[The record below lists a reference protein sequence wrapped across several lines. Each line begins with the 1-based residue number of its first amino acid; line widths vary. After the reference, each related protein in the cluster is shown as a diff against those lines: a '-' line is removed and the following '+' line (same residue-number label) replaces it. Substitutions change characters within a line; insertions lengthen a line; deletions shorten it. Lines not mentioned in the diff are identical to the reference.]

1 MLRSPMSLP
10 SLPDRQPMDHSDGS
24 SNSSPDTC
32 PEIRSRSNSREESQQ
47 PPPQPRKPIPRKGHT
62 KSRRGCYN
70 CKRRRIKCNEKHPEC
85 NHCIKAGL
93 RCEYPANIIQTTQ
106 RSLLS
111 PNPQEMVNL
120 RSTPGVFTMADM
132 RLFHHFL
139 ITAYPHLPV
148 GADKIWITV
157 IPSFA
162 HNYEYLIHSILA
174 LAASHLDAVSS
185 ANVAEEAISHRI
197 LAVKALNEALSVPPK
212 TRNERD
218 ARMAA
223 ALALAFQSSH
233 LQDGLLEFLTMVR
246 GCNLI
251 ALEGTLDTVDSAFH
265 AFREDGH
272 LATMRTRMC
281 ASQQNFVDRDD
292 LDLAALS
299 IHDIELLN
307 MTDWERMFWDA
318 LIRTVENAYDRPIQA
333 YTTFVQLP
341 FYRAA
346 SCVDADFDARKGRIP
361 GYRCTNLRARMG
373 RRNLQ
378 ERASW
383 VETLYGVAQAGDAVS
398 NDEVLWAEAPRL
410 LRVSM
415 GLGDSHLIAKPIL
428 RWNRRRRKFWATV
441 GGTCHDTLAVFAP
454 ANALALL
461 L

>member
-1 MLRSPMSLP
+1 MLRSSMSLP
-10 SLPDRQPMDHSDGS
+10 SLPDRQPMDHSDGT
-24 SNSSPDTC
+24 SNSSPDTYS
-32 PEIRSRSNSREESQQ
+32 EIRSRNDSREESQQ

-70 CKRRRIKCNEKHPEC
+70 CKRRRIKCNERHPEC
-85 NHCIKAGL
+85 NHCMKAGL
-93 RCEYPANIIQTTQ
+93 RCEYSENIIQTTQ
-106 RSLLS
+106 QSQLS
-111 PNPQEMVNL
+111 PNPQEMINL

-148 GADKIWITV
+148 GADNIWITV

-233 LQDGLLEFLTMVR
+233 LQDGLLEFLTM
-246 GCNLI
+246 
-251 ALEGTLDTVDSAFH
+251 
-265 AFREDGH
+265 AFREDEH

-281 ASQQNFVDRDD
+281 ASQKTLVDRGD

-307 MTDWERMFWDA
+307 MTDGEKMFWNA

-333 YTTFVQLP
+333 YTTFVQLYNIP
-341 FYRAA
+341 SRWTYDEFQSFIDPNNSIAQILLGHFIALQAVLTPILMLERIGFQGIDAPT
-346 SCVDADFDARKGRIP
+346 SVPGWVDGIYKNVP
-361 GYRCTNLRARMG
+361 LELRHYMEWPRQVTRYPMMRLYG
-373 RRNLQ
+373 QKHLDYY
-378 ERASW
+378 ERAWKDS
-383 VETLYGVAQAGDAVS
+383 E
-398 NDEVLWAEAPRL
+398 
-410 LRVSM
+410 
-415 GLGDSHLIAKPIL
+415 GL
-428 RWNRRRRKFWATV
+428 T
-441 GGTCHDTLAVFAP
+441 
-454 ANALALL
+454 
-461 L
+461 

>member
-1 MLRSPMSLP
+1 MLRSSMSLP
-10 SLPDRQPMDHSDGS
+10 SLPDRQPMDHSDGT
-24 SNSSPDTC
+24 SNSSPDTYS
-32 PEIRSRSNSREESQQ
+32 EIRSRNDSREESQQ

-70 CKRRRIKCNEKHPEC
+70 CKRRRIKCNERHPEC
-85 NHCIKAGL
+85 NHCMKAGL
-93 RCEYPANIIQTTQ
+93 RCEYSENIIQTTQ
-106 RSLLS
+106 QSQLS
-111 PNPQEMVNL
+111 PNPQEMINL

-148 GADKIWITV
+148 GADNIWITV

-251 ALEGTLDTVDSAFH
+251 ALEGTLDNVDSAFH
-265 AFREDGH
+265 AFREDEH

-281 ASQQNFVDRDD
+281 ASQKTLVDRGD

-307 MTDWERMFWDA
+307 MTDGEKMFWNA

-333 YTTFVQLP
+333 YTTFVQLYNIP
-341 FYRAA
+341 SRWTYDEFQSFIDPNNSIAQILLGHFIALQAVLTPILMLERIGFQGIDAPT
-346 SCVDADFDARKGRIP
+346 SVPGWVDGIYKNVP
-361 GYRCTNLRARMG
+361 LELRHYMEWPRQVTRYPMMRLYG
-373 RRNLQ
+373 QKHLDYY
-378 ERASW
+378 ERAWKDS
-383 VETLYGVAQAGDAVS
+383 E
-398 NDEVLWAEAPRL
+398 
-410 LRVSM
+410 
-415 GLGDSHLIAKPIL
+415 GL
-428 RWNRRRRKFWATV
+428 T
-441 GGTCHDTLAVFAP
+441 
-454 ANALALL
+454 
-461 L
+461 